1 MESVV
6 KSFWDQKIGK
16 RILAVGTILS
26 VVLGVV
32 SIWLYFYKE
41 APKLEVEILSANSL
55 FSVNETVP
63 QMQIR
68 IDSVDL
74 QKQNKN
80 ITIYS
85 LRIANNGSKNI
96 SLYDF
101 DTGDIGIRING
112 GSIIET
118 PSITDCSSDY
128 IVHKVDT
135 ALLRSTDFSIII
147 PQAIY
152 NVDDYYTLH
161 FFVLHDKTQ
170 SPAFESFGQ
179 IVGQK
184 GIKIVNHNNANLNN
198 WKRAFSGSFYVQLY
212 RLLVYGLALLLLF
225 VIGAALFHWLSILWK
240 WISKEV
246 LLCSLKHRNGS
257 NYIVVNDFRKN
268 KYKNILIA
276 YRMINTDSERLT
288 ELYKSAKVY
297 LESNKEDNNDRFL
310 TICKERVNIYHE
322 LSRLGYLIIKNDDSV
337 VFNFELKDAV
347 VSINHYFEENDRRN
361 YGLGYGFWE
370 DEVLFRESKEE

>member
-1 MESVV
+1 MESPV

-16 RILAVGTILS
+16 RILAIGTILS
-26 VVLGVV
+26 VVLAAV
-32 SIWLYFYKE
+32 SLWLYFYKE
-41 APKLEVEILSANSL
+41 APKLEVEILSTNSL

-63 QMQIR
+63 QMQIM

-74 QKQNKN
+74 KEQNKN

-101 DTGDIGIRING
+101 DTGDVGIGING

-118 PSITDCSSDY
+118 PSITESSSDY
-128 IVHKVDT
+128 IAHKVDT
-135 ALLRSTDFSIII
+135 ALLRSTNSFIII
-147 PQAIY
+147 PHAIY

-184 GIKIVNHNNANLNN
+184 GIKIVDNNNANLNN

-225 VIGAALFHWLSILWK
+225 VICVALFHWLSILGK
-240 WISKEV
+240 WIRKEM

-268 KYKNILIA
+268 KYKNIQNA

-288 ELYKSAKVY
+288 ELYKSAKAY
-297 LESNKEDNNDRFL
+297 LESNKEDNDDRFW

-337 VFNFELKDAV
+337 VFNAELKDAV
-347 VSINHYFEENDRRN
+347 VSIHHYFEENDRRN

-370 DEVLFRESKEE
+370 DEVLFRDSKEE